1 MAGARKDSRLQTR
14 TARAALK
21 VRHQPYWLNVA
32 EGVAL
37 GYRRGRNG
45 GAWYCRVYG
54 GDHRYKQGDLGSA
67 DDHLGSNGETILT
80 FYEAQQKARN
90 WAAEQMRAWK
100 IGAPADLT
108 VGEAT
113 DSYLEWF
120 RKHRKAVQETEAAIK
135 AHILPKLG
143 DLVVRDLTA
152 KQIRDWHHA
161 LAAKARR
168 RRTPL
173 GEAQVYGSKPV
184 TEDEKRARRASANRV
199 LTILKAILNRAF
211 EDELV
216 VDDSPWRKVK
226 PFKGTDEP
234 VIRFLTPAESTR
246 LVNACPTPFRDLVGA
261 ALSTGARY
269 SELANAIVSEFNPQ
283 TNTVYFSPSKSGR
296 GRHVPL
302 TEEGM
307 KLFKRLTAGRQGKD
321 LIFVRPDGEAWGKN
335 HQVRP
340 LTDACAAAKIDP
352 SVTFHELRHTY
363 ASTLAQLGVDLLSI
377 SKLLG
382 HADTRITARHYAHL
396 CDASLKAAVAK
407 LPDLGIATEATN
419 VTAIR

>member
-21 VRHQPYWLNVA
+21 VRHQPYWLNIA

-45 GAWYCRVYG
+45 GAWYCRVYEG
-54 GDHRYKQGDLGSA
+54 GHRYKQADLGSA
-67 DDHLGSNGETILT
+67 DDHLSANGETILT
-80 FYEAQQKARN
+80 FYDAQEKARK
-90 WAAEQMRAWK
+90 WATDQLRAWK

-108 VGEAT
+108 VREAT
-113 DSYLEWF
+113 ESYVEWY
-120 RKHRKAVQETEAAIK
+120 RKHRKSVQETQAAIK

-143 DLVVRDLTA
+143 DVVVRDVTT

-168 RRTPL
+168 RRTRL
-173 GEAQVYGSKPV
+173 GQVQAYGARPV

-246 LVNACPTPFRDLVGA
+246 LINGCPTPFRNLVA
-261 ALSTGARY
+261 AGLTTGARY
-269 SELANAIVSEFNPQ
+269 SELTSATVDAFNPS
-283 TNTVYFSPSKSGR
+283 TNTVYFAPSKSGR

-302 TEEGM
+302 TREGIT
-307 KLFKRLTAGRQGKD
+307 LFERLAAGRQGKD
-321 LIFVRPDGEAWGKN
+321 LLFERPDGEAWGKN

-340 LTDACAAAKIDP
+340 LIDACAAAKIEP
-352 SVTFHELRHTY
+352 PVTFHELRHTY

-407 LPDLGIATEATN
+407 LPEFGID
-419 VTAIR
+419 VDDKVVAIR